1 LVAPMVSGGVETII
15 GVHRD
20 PVFGPVVLFGLGGI
34 FVEVLKDVTFRI
46 APFGVDEAHRMINEV
61 RGRAMLDGVRGQAP
75 ADVDALAMALA
86 QLSVYAA
93 ANGDVIESIDI
104 NPLLVRA
111 KGEGAVAVD
120 ALIITQSD

>member
-1 LVAPMVSGGVETII
+1 
-15 GVHRD
+15 
-20 PVFGPVVLFGLGGI
+20 
-34 FVEVLKDVTFRI
+34 
-46 APFGVDEAHRMINEV
+46 MINEV